1 MLALLLKV
9 HASLSSFD
17 SLTRLT
23 AGFFFRVFIV
33 SLMQVYSNIHCYTK
47 TGTVVWTFY
56 RLNNF
61 YVATNGEDTIVK
73 DTYLELKAIKVR
85 FMSYKTSTGARR
97 FYPGLPKEQAT
108 VKQLELAVA

>member
-1 MLALLLKV
+1 
-9 HASLSSFD
+9 
-17 SLTRLT
+17 
-23 AGFFFRVFIV
+23 
-33 SLMQVYSNIHCYTK
+33 MQVYSNIHCYTK

-73 DTYLELKAIKVR
+73 NTYLELKAIKAR
-85 FMSYKTSTGARR
+85 FMGYKTSTGARR
-97 FYPGLPKEQAT
+97 FYPGLPKQQAA